1 MTEQI
6 IIQIITYL
14 VPLILGYLLKSFT
27 NYFKKGKLEQKAL
40 MNLLQ
45 NNLTNTY
52 FVYEKIGE
60 IPDYV
65 YKNWLNQLVIY
76 EKLGGDDYIH
86 EIAIRMKELRIIKT
100 NIIKD
105 HNDK

>member
-1 MTEQI
+1 MREKI
-6 IIQIITYL
+6 ILEII
-14 VPLILGYLLKSFT
+14 GYLIPMVIGFGIRHFLQ
-27 NYFKKGKLEQKAL
+27 YFKKERLEQKAL

-52 FVYEKIGE
+52 FVYEKFGE

-65 YKNWLNQLVIY
+65 YKNWINQLVIY

-86 EIAIRMKELRIIKT
+86 EIAIRMKDLRIIKT

-105 HNDK
+105 VKS

>member
-1 MTEQI
+1 MKEQVILQI
-6 IIQIITYL
+6 IGYFI
-14 VPLILGYLLKSFT
+14 PLIIGFALRHFLQ
-27 NYFKKGKLEQKAL
+27 YFKKEKLEQKAL

-52 FVYEKIGE
+52 FVYEKFGE

-65 YKNWLNQLVIY
+65 YRNWINQLVIY
-76 EKLGGDDYIH
+76 EKLGGDDYVH

-105 HNDK
+105 VKS

>member
-1 MTEQI
+1 MKEQVI
-6 IIQIITYL
+6 LQILSYF
-14 VPLILGYLLKSFT
+14 VPLILGYALKSFLHF
-27 NYFKKGKLEQKAL
+27 FKKDKLEQRAL

-52 FVYEKIGE
+52 FVYEKFGE

-65 YKNWLNQLVIY
+65 YKNWVNQLVIY
-76 EKLGGDDYIH
+76 EKLGGDDYVH

-105 HNDK
+105 VKS